1 MVASSSSVREGTA
14 RPEPRRSVFGVAW
27 RIVKQTLGACFD
39 YRVTGLA
46 GEAAF
51 FALLSLPPLIFGLA
65 GSIGYVIGGFGD
77 DAVSDVKREI
87 VELARSA
94 LTEESIQSVLVPSLD
109 AVLEQGR
116 VDIISLGFVIA
127 LWSGSRALNVFI
139 GAITIMYG
147 LDGERGIVRTRALS
161 FTLYVIGLTLGVIVI
176 PLVLA
181 GPRLVD
187 QVLPDRINFLTHLY
201 WPTVIVLSSAFL
213 ATLYHLAVPVRKP
226 WRYAMPGAFVALG
239 MWIGG
244 GYLLRWALTHWVGGT
259 SIYGPLA
266 APIVIL
272 LWLYLISIALLI
284 GAAFNAAWDAELVQP
299 RMRATREQELGFSEE
314 DQPQA

>member
-1 MVASSSSVREGTA
+1 MVASSSSVRTDSS
-14 RPEPRRSVFGVAW
+14 RPAPRRSFFGVAW
-27 RIVKQTLGACFD
+27 RIIKQTLGACFD

-65 GSIGYVIGGFGD
+65 GSIGYFIGGFGA
-77 DAVSDVKREI
+77 DAVAEVKREI
-87 VELARSA
+87 VELARTA
-94 LTEESIQSVLVPSLD
+94 LTEASIETVVVPSLD
-109 AVLEQGR
+109 AVLARGR
-116 VDIISLGFVIA
+116 VDIISLGMVIA

-181 GPRLVD
+181 GPQLFDR
-187 QVLPDRINFLTHLY
+187 VLPDRIGFLTTLY
-201 WPTVIVLSSAFL
+201 WPTLIVLSSAFL
-213 ATLYHLAVPVRKP
+213 ATLYHLAVPLRKP
-226 WRYAMPGAFVALG
+226 WRYAMPGALVALG

-244 GYLLRWALTHWVGGT
+244 GYLLRFALSHWVGGT

-272 LWLYLISIALLI
+272 LWLYLISISILI
-284 GAAFNAAWDAELVQP
+284 GAAFNAAWDAEMVRPRERARQP
-299 RMRATREQELGFSEE
+299 AFDED
-314 DQPQA
+314 DQPQT